1 MCHVSDHSGLLL
13 RHNDSATTQVDRA
26 DYNHAARSHTGQNYR
41 HTKQHAAN
49 MDVTTLASLTE
60 LDTMSTLTSLADLET
75 VTEVFTMAGNL
86 SHAGN
91 GTAGGAPHKAMGG
104 FGVLVKVVY
113 AIGIVGNACAI
124 IALRRG
130 ERRVRNR
137 KHLLLL
143 TSLAANDLVALV
155 SYSMHFVMAACTL
168 CTLHSLLQLH

>member
-1 MCHVSDHSGLLL
+1 MCHVSDHSELLL
-13 RHNDSATTQVDRA
+13 RHNDSATATQVDRA
-26 DYNHAARSHTGQNYR
+26 DRSTQQTHEPQLQTL
-41 HTKQHAAN
+41 TKQHAAN
-49 MDVTTLASLTE
+49 MDVTTLASLTD
-60 LDTMSTLTSLADLET
+60 LDTMSTLTSLADLDT
-75 VTEVFTMAGNL
+75 VTEVFHMAGNL

-155 SYSMHFVMAACTL
+155 SDSMYFVTTACTL
-168 CTLHSLLQLH
+168 CTLPSLLQLH